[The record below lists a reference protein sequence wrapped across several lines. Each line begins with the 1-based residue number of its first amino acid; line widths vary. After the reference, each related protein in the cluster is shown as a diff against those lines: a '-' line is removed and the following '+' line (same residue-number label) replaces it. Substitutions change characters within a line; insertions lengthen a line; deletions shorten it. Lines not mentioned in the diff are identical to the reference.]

1 MNAAN
6 ELHEKNAQESIALEN
21 VARSLNFEGI
31 KYISISYIMSTNT
44 SYYFIPSLDLYLS
57 YYILPL
63 S

>member
-6 ELHEKNAQESIALEN
+6 EFHAKNAQESVALEN
-21 VARSLNFEGI
+21 VARSLNFVGI

-44 SYYFIPSLDLYLS
+44 RYYFVPNLYLYLS
-57 YYILPL
+57 YYTLPL